1 MRRLEREIHEPKKDI
16 DILKKSINDYPCAY
30 YFCSHIFY
38 QCYHSHL
45 LHIQVLLQDGQEKQ
59 VCLLLMMMKMMYDK
73 IVNLNLFSLVQ
84 NNVLFPVLFTSTF
97 HGYLP
102 WS

>member
-1 MRRLEREIHEPKKDI
+1 
-16 DILKKSINDYPCAY
+16 
-30 YFCSHIFY
+30 
-38 QCYHSHL
+38 
-45 LHIQVLLQDGQEKQ
+45 
-59 VCLLLMMMKMMYDK
+59 LLMMMKMMYDK